1 MDVSTEAGRARM
13 FNIVKHRDFM
23 LADDVPTWPLA
34 EELRLQ
40 NYGHEFIVVIRA
52 DIDPGQEPPPALRP
66 PR

>member
-1 MDVSTEAGRARM
+1 M

-40 NYGHEFIVVIRA
+40 NYGHEYIVVIRV
-52 DIDPGQEPPPALRP
+52 DIDPDKEPTAPSPQAQ
-66 PR
+66 